1 MVGRFERRNAVP
13 ETGELINM
21 KHAAILLACVL
32 SSPLALAACNR
43 EPEVRAKNASVEE
56 VANKVADARGGDSFV
71 RPGKW
76 QSRVQIEEFNL
87 PGAPPS
93 ATAAM
98 RSLHDRV
105 QVYESC
111 LTPEEARRPK
121 EDFFAGSNK
130 NCRYDHF
137 TMGGG
142 KIDAVMK
149 CSEKGMGQIM
159 AMEGSYGPDAYQMR
173 MSMKSQGGP
182 GPADGMT
189 MKMRIDAKRV
199 GACDGKAA

>member
-1 MVGRFERRNAVP
+1 MN
-13 ETGELINM
+13 
-21 KHAAILLACVL
+21 HATILLACAL
-32 SSPLALAACNR
+32 LSPLALAACNR
-43 EPEVRAKNASVEE
+43 EPEVRASNASVED
-56 VANKVADARGGDSFV
+56 VADKVADARGGDSLV

-76 QSRVQIEEFNL
+76 ESRVQIEEFNL

-93 ATAAM
+93 AAAAM
-98 RSLHDRV
+98 RGINDRV
-105 QVYESC
+105 HISEVC
-111 LTPEEARRPK
+111 LKPEDTKRPK

-137 TMGGG
+137 NMGNG

-149 CSEKGMGQIM
+149 CTEKGMSQVM
-159 AMEGSYGPDAYQMR
+159 AMEGTYGPNDYQMH
-173 MSMKSQGGP
+173 MSMKAQGGP